1 MPRIVHKSQRV
12 AVFIDVQNLYH
23 SAKNLFHARVNF
35 KEVLREAVGG
45 RQLVRVFAYV
55 VRSDTQEGLDTGEA
69 AFFDA
74 LENLGIELRI
84 KDLQIY
90 PGGMKK
96 ADWDVGMSVDAIR
109 LAPSV
114 DAIVLATGD
123 GDFLPLV
130 EYLQGQGKQ
139 VEVIAFAKSASGRLK
154 EGVDDFFDLGENP
167 SKFLISIRKT
177 PQRRTTAL

>member
-1 MPRIVHKSQRV
+1 MPAAKHKSQRV

-23 SAKNLFHARVNF
+23 SAKNIFGARVNF
-35 KEVLREAVGG
+35 KEVLRHAVAG
-45 RQLVRVFAYV
+45 RQLVRAFAYV
-55 VRSDTQEGLDTGEA
+55 VRSDETPGET

-74 LENLGIELRI
+74 LEHLGIDLRL
-84 KDLQIY
+84 KSLQVF

-109 LAPSV
+109 LSPSV
-114 DAIVLATGD
+114 DTVVLATGD

-139 VEVIAFAKSASGRLK
+139 VEVFAFAKSASGRLK
-154 EGVDDFFDLGENP
+154 EEVDGFVDLGENS
-167 SKFLISIRKT
+167 SKFLMPIGGERT
-177 PQRRTTAL
+177 RRRTSSR